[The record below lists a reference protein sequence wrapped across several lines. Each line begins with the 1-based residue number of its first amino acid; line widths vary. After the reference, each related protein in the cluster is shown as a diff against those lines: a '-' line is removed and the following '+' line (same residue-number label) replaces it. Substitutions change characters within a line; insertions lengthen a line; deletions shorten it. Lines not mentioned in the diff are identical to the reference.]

1 MIMQDGSWS
10 NEKMNR
16 NYNRILIASCTANA
30 SQAIF
35 ANMTALLMVPFMS
48 LYGLTLG
55 QMGILVGINFG
66 TQILADVLLTFIIDK
81 VKYKNLLYVANLLGF
96 IGIILY
102 CMSPTIMPT
111 NVFIPFVF
119 STIVF
124 SFASGMLEVVLSP
137 IVDTI
142 PDTYKNKKAAM
153 SLLHSFYAWWQ
164 VISIVYIALCLN
176 FFSAE
181 NWMYIIGAL
190 AIVPVLNT
198 LQFVPVKITEQR
210 SVQNKSGS
218 TLKVAKSPIY
228 ILCCIA
234 IVVGAGVEI
243 IMNQYVSTFCEL
255 NLGVSKLM
263 ADMIGMLL
271 FAVMLGTGRLIFGF
285 FGHKINLSKVLIAS
299 CFLAGIAYLLIG
311 LQINIILSLIL
322 CIMVGLFSS
331 MCWPGVISIAGEAF
345 PKAGAWIFST
355 LAIFGDVG
363 ASLFGSIAGNIADSL
378 SLSKMFLIISCLPFL
393 CCVCHIAIYALIKR
407 NKKNNNAI
415 LQGDLLNDKESN
427 N

>member
-1 MIMQDGSWS
+1 MR
-10 NEKMNR
+10 N

-30 SQAIF
+30 SQAIY

-81 VKYKNLLYVANLLGF
+81 VKYKNLVYIANLLGF
-96 IGIILY
+96 IGMVLY
-102 CMSPTIMPT
+102 CMSPKIMPS
-111 NVFIPFVF
+111 NIFVPMVL

-142 PDTYKNKKAAM
+142 PDTFKNKKAAM

-164 VISIVYIALCLN
+164 AVSIVFIALCLN
-176 FFSAE
+176 YFGAE

-190 AIVPVLNT
+190 AVVPVLNT
-198 LQFVPVKITEQR
+198 IQFIPVKIVEQR
-210 SVQNKSGS
+210 STESKGQSS
-218 TLKVAKSPIY
+218 FKVAKSPIY

-234 IVVGAGVEI
+234 IIVGAGVEI

-263 ADMIGMLL
+263 SDMIGMLL
-271 FAVMLGTGRLIFGF
+271 FAVMLGAGRLIFGF
-285 FGHKINLSKVLIAS
+285 FGHKINLNMVLIVS
-299 CFLAGIAYLLIG
+299 CFLAFIAYLLIG
-311 LQINIILSLIL
+311 LEINTILSLVL
-322 CIMVGLFSS
+322 CILVGLFSS

-355 LAIFGDVG
+355 LAVFGDVG
-363 ASLFGSIAGNIADSL
+363 ASMFGAIAGNIADKL
-378 SLSKMFLIISCLPFL
+378 SLSKMFLIIACLPCL
-393 CCVCHIAIYALIKR
+393 CMICHIAIYALIKR
-407 NKKNNNAI
+407 KKKTDSEDVQMNKS
-415 LQGDLLNDKESN
+415 LF
-427 N
+427 

>member
-1 MIMQDGSWS
+1 MR
-10 NEKMNR
+10 N

-30 SQAIF
+30 SQAIY

-81 VKYKNLLYVANLLGF
+81 VKYKNLVYIANLLGF
-96 IGIILY
+96 IGMVLY
-102 CMSPTIMPT
+102 CMSPKIMPS
-111 NVFIPFVF
+111 NVFVPMVL

-142 PDTYKNKKAAM
+142 PDTFKNKKAAM

-164 VISIVYIALCLN
+164 VVSIVFIALCLN
-176 FFSAE
+176 YFGAE

-190 AIVPVLNT
+190 AVVPVLNT
-198 LQFVPVKITEQR
+198 IQFIPVKIVEQR
-210 SVQNKSGS
+210 STESKGQSS
-218 TLKVAKSPIY
+218 FKVAKSPIF

-234 IVVGAGVEI
+234 IIVGAGVEI

-263 ADMIGMLL
+263 SDMIGMLL
-271 FAVMLGTGRLIFGF
+271 FAVMLGAGRLIFGF
-285 FGHKINLSKVLIAS
+285 FGHKINLNMVLIVS
-299 CFLAGIAYLLIG
+299 CFLAFMAYLLIG
-311 LQINIILSLIL
+311 LEINTILSLVL
-322 CIMVGLFSS
+322 CILVGLFSS
-331 MCWPGVISIAGEAF
+331 MCWPGVISIASEAF
-345 PKAGAWIFST
+345 PKAGAWIFSA
-355 LAIFGDVG
+355 LAVFGDVG
-363 ASLFGSIAGNIADSL
+363 ASMFGAIAGNIADKL
-378 SLSKMFLIISCLPFL
+378 SLSKMFLIIACLPCL
-393 CCVCHIAIYALIKR
+393 CMICHIAIYALIKR
-407 NKKNNNAI
+407 KKKTDSEDVQINKS
-415 LQGDLLNDKESN
+415 LF
-427 N
+427 

>member
-1 MIMQDGSWS
+1 MR
-10 NEKMNR
+10 N

-30 SQAIF
+30 SQAIY

-81 VKYKNLLYVANLLGF
+81 VKYKNLVYIANLLGF
-96 IGIILY
+96 IGMVLY
-102 CMSPTIMPT
+102 CMSPKIMSS
-111 NVFIPFVF
+111 NVFVPMVL

-142 PDTYKNKKAAM
+142 PDTFKNKKAAM

-164 VISIVYIALCLN
+164 VVSIVFIALCLN
-176 FFSAE
+176 YFGAE

-190 AIVPVLNT
+190 AVVPVLNT
-198 LQFVPVKITEQR
+198 IQFIPVKIVEQR
-210 SVQNKSGS
+210 STESKGQSS
-218 TLKVAKSPIY
+218 FKVAKSPIF

-234 IVVGAGVEI
+234 IIVGAGVEI

-263 ADMIGMLL
+263 SDMIGMLL
-271 FAVMLGTGRLIFGF
+271 FAVMLGAGRLIFGF
-285 FGHKINLSKVLIAS
+285 FGHKINLNMVLIVS
-299 CFLAGIAYLLIG
+299 CFLAFMAYLLIG
-311 LQINIILSLIL
+311 LEINTILSLVL
-322 CIMVGLFSS
+322 CILVGLFSS

-345 PKAGAWIFST
+345 PKAGAWIFSA
-355 LAIFGDVG
+355 LAVFGDVG
-363 ASLFGSIAGNIADSL
+363 ASMFGAIAGNIADKL
-378 SLSKMFLIISCLPFL
+378 SLSKMFLIIACLPCL
-393 CCVCHIAIYALIKR
+393 CMICHIAIYALIKR
-407 NKKNNNAI
+407 KKKTDSEDVQINKS
-415 LQGDLLNDKESN
+415 LF
-427 N
+427 

>member
-1 MIMQDGSWS
+1 MR
-10 NEKMNR
+10 N

-30 SQAIF
+30 SQAIY

-81 VKYKNLLYVANLLGF
+81 VKYKNLVYIANLLGF
-96 IGIILY
+96 IGMVLY
-102 CMSPTIMPT
+102 CMSPKIMPS
-111 NVFIPFVF
+111 NVFVPMVL

-142 PDTYKNKKAAM
+142 PDTFKNKKAAM

-164 VISIVYIALCLN
+164 VVSIVFIALCLN
-176 FFSAE
+176 YFGAE
-181 NWMYIIGAL
+181 NWMYIIGVL
-190 AIVPVLNT
+190 AVVPVLNT
-198 LQFVPVKITEQR
+198 IQFIPVKIVEQR
-210 SVQNKSGS
+210 STESKGQSS
-218 TLKVAKSPIY
+218 FKVAKSPIF

-234 IVVGAGVEI
+234 IIVGAGVEI

-263 ADMIGMLL
+263 SDMIGMLL
-271 FAVMLGTGRLIFGF
+271 FAVMLGAGRLIFGF
-285 FGHKINLSKVLIAS
+285 FGHKINLNMVLIVS
-299 CFLAGIAYLLIG
+299 CFLAFMAYLLIG
-311 LQINIILSLIL
+311 LEINTILSLVL
-322 CIMVGLFSS
+322 CILVGLFSS

-345 PKAGAWIFST
+345 PKAGAWIFSA
-355 LAIFGDVG
+355 LAVFGDVG
-363 ASLFGSIAGNIADSL
+363 ASMFGAIAGNIADKL
-378 SLSKMFLIISCLPFL
+378 SLSKMFLIIACLPCL
-393 CCVCHIAIYALIKR
+393 CMICHIAIYALIKR
-407 NKKNNNAI
+407 KKKTDSEDVQINKS
-415 LQGDLLNDKESN
+415 LF
-427 N
+427 

>member
-1 MIMQDGSWS
+1 MR
-10 NEKMNR
+10 N

-30 SQAIF
+30 SQAIY

-81 VKYKNLLYVANLLGF
+81 VKYKNLVYIANLLGF
-96 IGIILY
+96 IGMVLY
-102 CMSPTIMPT
+102 CMSPKIMPS
-111 NVFIPFVF
+111 NIFVPMVL

-142 PDTYKNKKAAM
+142 PDTFKNKKAAM

-164 VISIVYIALCLN
+164 AVSIVFIALCLN
-176 FFSAE
+176 YFGAE

-190 AIVPVLNT
+190 AVVPVLNT
-198 LQFVPVKITEQR
+198 IQFIPVKIVEQR
-210 SVQNKSGS
+210 STESKGQSS
-218 TLKVAKSPIY
+218 FKVAKSPIY

-234 IVVGAGVEI
+234 IIVGAGVEI

-263 ADMIGMLL
+263 SDMIGMLL
-271 FAVMLGTGRLIFGF
+271 FAVMLGAGRLIFGF
-285 FGHKINLSKVLIAS
+285 FGHKINLNMVLIVS
-299 CFLAGIAYLLIG
+299 CFLAFIAYLLIG
-311 LQINIILSLIL
+311 LEINTILSLVL
-322 CIMVGLFSS
+322 CILVGLFSS

-355 LAIFGDVG
+355 LAVFGDVG
-363 ASLFGSIAGNIADSL
+363 ASMFGAIAGNIADKL
-378 SLSKMFLIISCLPFL
+378 SLSKMFLIIACLPCL
-393 CCVCHIAIYALIKR
+393 CMICHIAIYALIKR
-407 NKKNNNAI
+407 KKKTDSEDVQINKS
-415 LQGDLLNDKESN
+415 LF
-427 N
+427 

>member
-1 MIMQDGSWS
+1 MR
-10 NEKMNR
+10 N

-30 SQAIF
+30 SQAIY

-81 VKYKNLLYVANLLGF
+81 VKYKNLVYIANLLGF
-96 IGIILY
+96 IGMVLY
-102 CMSPTIMPT
+102 CMSPKIMPS
-111 NVFIPFVF
+111 NVFVPMVL

-142 PDTYKNKKAAM
+142 PDTFKNKKAAM

-164 VISIVYIALCLN
+164 VVSIVFIALCLN
-176 FFSAE
+176 YFGAE

-190 AIVPVLNT
+190 AVVPVLNT
-198 LQFVPVKITEQR
+198 IQFIPVKIVEQR
-210 SVQNKSGS
+210 STESKGQSS
-218 TLKVAKSPIY
+218 FKVAKSPIF

-234 IVVGAGVEI
+234 IIVGAGVEI

-263 ADMIGMLL
+263 SDMIGMLL
-271 FAVMLGTGRLIFGF
+271 FAVMLGAGRLIFGF
-285 FGHKINLSKVLIAS
+285 FGHKINLNMVLIVS
-299 CFLAGIAYLLIG
+299 CFLAFIAYLLIG
-311 LQINIILSLIL
+311 LEINTILSFVL
-322 CIMVGLFSS
+322 CILVGLFSS

-355 LAIFGDVG
+355 LAVFGDVG
-363 ASLFGSIAGNIADSL
+363 ASMFGAIAGNIADKL
-378 SLSKMFLIISCLPFL
+378 SLSKMFLIIACLPCL
-393 CCVCHIAIYALIKR
+393 CMICHIAIYALIKR
-407 NKKNNNAI
+407 KKKIDSEDVQINKS
-415 LQGDLLNDKESN
+415 LF
-427 N
+427 

>member
-1 MIMQDGSWS
+1 MR
-10 NEKMNR
+10 N

-30 SQAIF
+30 SQAIY

-81 VKYKNLLYVANLLGF
+81 VKYKNLVYIANLLGF
-96 IGIILY
+96 IGMVLY
-102 CMSPTIMPT
+102 CMSPKIMPS
-111 NVFIPFVF
+111 NIFVPMVL

-142 PDTYKNKKAAM
+142 PDTFKNKKAAM

-164 VISIVYIALCLN
+164 AVSIVFIALCLN
-176 FFSAE
+176 YFGAE

-190 AIVPVLNT
+190 AVVPVLNT
-198 LQFVPVKITEQR
+198 IQFIPVKIVEQR
-210 SVQNKSGS
+210 STESKGQSS
-218 TLKVAKSPIY
+218 FKVAKSPIY

-234 IVVGAGVEI
+234 IIVGAGVEI

-263 ADMIGMLL
+263 SDMIGMLL
-271 FAVMLGTGRLIFGF
+271 FAVMLGAGRLIFGF
-285 FGHKINLSKVLIAS
+285 FGHKINLNMVLIVS
-299 CFLAGIAYLLIG
+299 CFLAFIAYLLIG
-311 LQINIILSLIL
+311 LEINTILSLVL
-322 CIMVGLFSS
+322 CILVGLFSS

-355 LAIFGDVG
+355 LAVFGDVG
-363 ASLFGSIAGNIADSL
+363 ASMFGAIAGNIADKL
-378 SLSKMFLIISCLPFL
+378 SLSKMFLIIACLPCL
-393 CCVCHIAIYALIKR
+393 CMICHIAIYALIKR
-407 NKKNNNAI
+407 KKKTDSGDVQINKF
-415 LQGDLLNDKESN
+415 LF
-427 N
+427 

>member
-1 MIMQDGSWS
+1 MR
-10 NEKMNR
+10 N

-30 SQAIF
+30 SQAIY

-81 VKYKNLLYVANLLGF
+81 VKYKNLVYIANLLGF
-96 IGIILY
+96 IGMVLY
-102 CMSPTIMPT
+102 CMSPKIMPS
-111 NVFIPFVF
+111 NIFVPMVL

-142 PDTYKNKKAAM
+142 PDTFKNKKAAM

-164 VISIVYIALCLN
+164 AVSIVFIALCLN
-176 FFSAE
+176 NFGAE

-190 AIVPVLNT
+190 AVVPVLNT
-198 LQFVPVKITEQR
+198 IQFIPVKIVEQR
-210 SVQNKSGS
+210 STESKGQSS
-218 TLKVAKSPIY
+218 FKVAKSPIY

-234 IVVGAGVEI
+234 IIVGAGVEI

-263 ADMIGMLL
+263 SDMIGMLL
-271 FAVMLGTGRLIFGF
+271 FAVMLGAGRLIFGF
-285 FGHKINLSKVLIAS
+285 FGHKINLNMVLIVS
-299 CFLAGIAYLLIG
+299 CFLAFIAYLLIG
-311 LQINIILSLIL
+311 LEINTILSLVL
-322 CIMVGLFSS
+322 CILVGLFSS

-355 LAIFGDVG
+355 LAVFGDVG
-363 ASLFGSIAGNIADSL
+363 ASMFGAIAGNIADKL
-378 SLSKMFLIISCLPFL
+378 SLSKMFLIIACLPCL
-393 CCVCHIAIYALIKR
+393 CMICHIAIYALIKR
-407 NKKNNNAI
+407 KKKTDSEDVQINKS
-415 LQGDLLNDKESN
+415 LF
-427 N
+427 

>member
-1 MIMQDGSWS
+1 MR
-10 NEKMNR
+10 N

-30 SQAIF
+30 SQAIY

-81 VKYKNLLYVANLLGF
+81 VKYKNLVYIANLLGF
-96 IGIILY
+96 IGMVLY
-102 CMSPTIMPT
+102 CMSPKIMPS
-111 NVFIPFVF
+111 NIFVPMVL

-142 PDTYKNKKAAM
+142 PDTFKNKKAAM

-164 VISIVYIALCLN
+164 AVSIVFIALCLN
-176 FFSAE
+176 YFGAE

-190 AIVPVLNT
+190 AVVPVLNT
-198 LQFVPVKITEQR
+198 IQFIPVKIVEQR
-210 SVQNKSGS
+210 STESKGQSS
-218 TLKVAKSPIY
+218 FKVAKSPIY

-234 IVVGAGVEI
+234 IIVGAGVEI

-263 ADMIGMLL
+263 SDMIGMLL
-271 FAVMLGTGRLIFGF
+271 FAVMLGAGRLIFGF
-285 FGHKINLSKVLIAS
+285 FGHKINLNMVLIVS
-299 CFLAGIAYLLIG
+299 CFLAFMAYLLIG
-311 LQINIILSLIL
+311 LEINTILSLVL
-322 CIMVGLFSS
+322 CILVGLFSS

-355 LAIFGDVG
+355 LAVFGDVG
-363 ASLFGSIAGNIADSL
+363 ASMFGAIAGNIADKL
-378 SLSKMFLIISCLPFL
+378 SLSKMFLIIACLPCL
-393 CCVCHIAIYALIKR
+393 CMICHIAIYALIKR
-407 NKKNNNAI
+407 KKKTDSGDVQINKS
-415 LQGDLLNDKESN
+415 LF
-427 N
+427 

>member
-1 MIMQDGSWS
+1 MR
-10 NEKMNR
+10 N

-30 SQAIF
+30 SQAIY

-81 VKYKNLLYVANLLGF
+81 VKYKNLVYIANLLGF
-96 IGIILY
+96 IGMVLY
-102 CMSPTIMPT
+102 CMSPKIMPS
-111 NVFIPFVF
+111 NVFVPMVL

-142 PDTYKNKKAAM
+142 PDTFKNKKAAM

-164 VISIVYIALCLN
+164 AVSIVFIALCLN
-176 FFSAE
+176 YFGAE

-190 AIVPVLNT
+190 AVVPVLNT
-198 LQFVPVKITEQR
+198 IQFIPVKIVEQR
-210 SVQNKSGS
+210 STESKGQSS
-218 TLKVAKSPIY
+218 FKVAKSPIY

-234 IVVGAGVEI
+234 IIVGAGVEI

-263 ADMIGMLL
+263 SDMIGMLL
-271 FAVMLGTGRLIFGF
+271 FAVMLGAGRLIFGF
-285 FGHKINLSKVLIAS
+285 FGHKINLNMVLIVS
-299 CFLAGIAYLLIG
+299 CFLAFIAYLLIG
-311 LQINIILSLIL
+311 LEINTILSLVL
-322 CIMVGLFSS
+322 CILVGLFSS

-355 LAIFGDVG
+355 LAVFGDVG
-363 ASLFGSIAGNIADSL
+363 ASMFGAIAGNIADKL
-378 SLSKMFLIISCLPFL
+378 SLSKMFLIIVCLPCL
-393 CCVCHIAIYALIKR
+393 CMICHIAIYALIKR
-407 NKKNNNAI
+407 KKKTDSGDVQINKS
-415 LQGDLLNDKESN
+415 LF
-427 N
+427 

>member
-1 MIMQDGSWS
+1 
-10 NEKMNR
+10 
-16 NYNRILIASCTANA
+16 
-30 SQAIF
+30 
-35 ANMTALLMVPFMS
+35 
-48 LYGLTLG
+48 
-55 QMGILVGINFG
+55 
-66 TQILADVLLTFIIDK
+66 
-81 VKYKNLLYVANLLGF
+81 
-96 IGIILY
+96 
-102 CMSPTIMPT
+102 
-111 NVFIPFVF
+111 
-119 STIVF
+119 
-124 SFASGMLEVVLSP
+124 
-137 IVDTI
+137 
-142 PDTYKNKKAAM
+142 M

-210 SVQNKSGS
+210 SVQNKRGS

-311 LQINIILSLIL
+311 LQINIILSLIM
-322 CIMVGLFSS
+322 CIMVGRVLYLLQERLSQKQVLGFS
-331 MCWPGVISIAGEAF
+331 A
-345 PKAGAWIFST
+345 
-355 LAIFGDVG
+355 
-363 ASLFGSIAGNIADSL
+363 
-378 SLSKMFLIISCLPFL
+378 
-393 CCVCHIAIYALIKR
+393 R
-407 NKKNNNAI
+407 
-415 LQGDLLNDKESN
+415 LQYSVM
-427 N
+427 

>member
-1 MIMQDGSWS
+1 MR
-10 NEKMNR
+10 N

-30 SQAIF
+30 SQAIY

-81 VKYKNLLYVANLLGF
+81 VKYKNLVYIANLLGF
-96 IGIILY
+96 IGMVLY
-102 CMSPTIMPT
+102 CMSPKIMPS
-111 NVFIPFVF
+111 NVFVPMVL

-142 PDTYKNKKAAM
+142 PDTFKNKKAAM

-164 VISIVYIALCLN
+164 VVSIVFIALCLN
-176 FFSAE
+176 YFGAE
-181 NWMYIIGAL
+181 NWMYIIGVL
-190 AIVPVLNT
+190 AVVPVLNT
-198 LQFVPVKITEQR
+198 IQFIPVKIVEQR
-210 SVQNKSGS
+210 STESKGQSS
-218 TLKVAKSPIY
+218 FKVAKSPIF

-234 IVVGAGVEI
+234 IIVGAGVEI

-263 ADMIGMLL
+263 SDMIGMLL
-271 FAVMLGTGRLIFGF
+271 FAVMLGAGRLIFGF
-285 FGHKINLSKVLIAS
+285 FGHKINLNMVLIVS
-299 CFLAGIAYLLIG
+299 CFLAFMAYLLIG
-311 LQINIILSLIL
+311 LEINTILSLVL
-322 CIMVGLFSS
+322 CILVGLFSS

-345 PKAGAWIFST
+345 PKAGAWIFSA
-355 LAIFGDVG
+355 LAVFGDVG
-363 ASLFGSIAGNIADSL
+363 ASMFGAIAGNIADKL
-378 SLSKMFLIISCLPFL
+378 SLSKMFLIIACLPCL
-393 CCVCHIAIYALIKR
+393 CMICHIAIYALIKR
-407 NKKNNNAI
+407 KKKTDSEDVQINRS
-415 LQGDLLNDKESN
+415 LF
-427 N
+427 

>member
-1 MIMQDGSWS
+1 MR
-10 NEKMNR
+10 N

-30 SQAIF
+30 SQAIY

-81 VKYKNLLYVANLLGF
+81 VKYKNLVYIANLLGF
-96 IGIILY
+96 IGMVLY
-102 CMSPTIMPT
+102 CMSPKIMPS
-111 NVFIPFVF
+111 NVFVPMVL

-142 PDTYKNKKAAM
+142 PDTFKNKKAAM

-164 VISIVYIALCLN
+164 AVSIVFIALCLN
-176 FFSAE
+176 YFGAE
-181 NWMYIIGAL
+181 NWMYIIGVL
-190 AIVPVLNT
+190 AVVPVLNT
-198 LQFVPVKITEQR
+198 IQFIPVKIVEQR
-210 SVQNKSGS
+210 STESKGQSS
-218 TLKVAKSPIY
+218 FKVAKSPIY

-234 IVVGAGVEI
+234 IIVGAGVEI

-263 ADMIGMLL
+263 SDMIGMLL

-285 FGHKINLSKVLIAS
+285 FGHKINLNMVLIVS
-299 CFLAGIAYLLIG
+299 CFLAFIAYLLIG
-311 LQINIILSLIL
+311 LEINTILSLVL
-322 CIMVGLFSS
+322 CILVGLFSS

-355 LAIFGDVG
+355 LAVFGDVG
-363 ASLFGSIAGNIADSL
+363 ASMFGAIAGNIADKL
-378 SLSKMFLIISCLPFL
+378 SLSKMFLIIACLPCL
-393 CCVCHIAIYALIKR
+393 CMICHLAIYALIKR
-407 NKKNNNAI
+407 KKKIDSEDVQINKS
-415 LQGDLLNDKESN
+415 LF
-427 N
+427 

>member
-1 MIMQDGSWS
+1 
-10 NEKMNR
+10 
-16 NYNRILIASCTANA
+16 
-30 SQAIF
+30 
-35 ANMTALLMVPFMS
+35 MS

-81 VKYKNLLYVANLLGF
+81 VKYKNLVYIANLLGF
-96 IGIILY
+96 IGMVLY
-102 CMSPTIMPT
+102 CMSPKIMPS
-111 NVFIPFVF
+111 NIFVPMVL

-142 PDTYKNKKAAM
+142 PDTFKNKKAAM

-164 VISIVYIALCLN
+164 AVSIVFIALCLN
-176 FFSAE
+176 YFGAE

-190 AIVPVLNT
+190 AVVPVLNT
-198 LQFVPVKITEQR
+198 IQFIPVKIVEQR
-210 SVQNKSGS
+210 STESKGQSS
-218 TLKVAKSPIY
+218 FKVAKSPIY

-234 IVVGAGVEI
+234 IIVGAGVEI

-263 ADMIGMLL
+263 SDMIGMLL
-271 FAVMLGTGRLIFGF
+271 FAVMLGAGRLIFGF
-285 FGHKINLSKVLIAS
+285 FGHKINLNMVLIVS
-299 CFLAGIAYLLIG
+299 CFLAFIAYLLIG
-311 LQINIILSLIL
+311 LEINTILSLVL
-322 CIMVGLFSS
+322 CILVGLFSS

-355 LAIFGDVG
+355 LAVFGDVG
-363 ASLFGSIAGNIADSL
+363 ASMFGAIAGNIADKL
-378 SLSKMFLIISCLPFL
+378 SLSKMFLIIVCLPCL
-393 CCVCHIAIYALIKR
+393 CMICHIAIYALIKR
-407 NKKNNNAI
+407 KKKTDSGDVQINKS
-415 LQGDLLNDKESN
+415 LF
-427 N
+427 

>member
-1 MIMQDGSWS
+1 MR
-10 NEKMNR
+10 N

-30 SQAIF
+30 SQAIY

-81 VKYKNLLYVANLLGF
+81 VKYKNLVYIANLLGF
-96 IGIILY
+96 IGMVLY
-102 CMSPTIMPT
+102 CMSPKIMPS
-111 NVFIPFVF
+111 NVFVPMVL

-142 PDTYKNKKAAM
+142 PDTFKNKKAAM

-164 VISIVYIALCLN
+164 VVSIVFIALCLN
-176 FFSAE
+176 YFGAE
-181 NWMYIIGAL
+181 NWMYIIGVL
-190 AIVPVLNT
+190 AVVPVLNT
-198 LQFVPVKITEQR
+198 IQFIPVKIVEQR
-210 SVQNKSGS
+210 STESKGQSS
-218 TLKVAKSPIY
+218 FKVAKSPIF

-234 IVVGAGVEI
+234 IIVGAGVEI

-263 ADMIGMLL
+263 SDMIGMLL
-271 FAVMLGTGRLIFGF
+271 FAVMLGAGRLIFGF
-285 FGHKINLSKVLIAS
+285 FGHKINLNMVLIVS
-299 CFLAGIAYLLIG
+299 CFLAFMAYLLIG
-311 LQINIILSLIL
+311 LEINTILSLVL
-322 CIMVGLFSS
+322 CILVGLFSS

-345 PKAGAWIFST
+345 PKAGAWIFSA
-355 LAIFGDVG
+355 LAVFGDVG
-363 ASLFGSIAGNIADSL
+363 ASMFGAIAGNIADKL
-378 SLSKMFLIISCLPFL
+378 SLSKMFLIIACLPCL
-393 CCVCHIAIYALIKR
+393 CMICHIAIYALIKR
-407 NKKNNNAI
+407 KKNYN
-415 LQGDLLNDKESN
+415 LLDSSMQWV
-427 N
+427 

>member
-1 MIMQDGSWS
+1 MR
-10 NEKMNR
+10 N

-30 SQAIF
+30 SQAIY

-81 VKYKNLLYVANLLGF
+81 VKYKNLVYIANLLGF
-96 IGIILY
+96 IGMVLY
-102 CMSPTIMPT
+102 CMSPKIMPS
-111 NVFIPFVF
+111 NVFVPMVL

-142 PDTYKNKKAAM
+142 PDTFKNKKAAM

-164 VISIVYIALCLN
+164 VVSIVFIALCLN
-176 FFSAE
+176 YFGAE
-181 NWMYIIGAL
+181 NWMYIIGVL
-190 AIVPVLNT
+190 AVVPVLNT
-198 LQFVPVKITEQR
+198 IQFIPVKIVEQR
-210 SVQNKSGS
+210 STESKGQSS
-218 TLKVAKSPIY
+218 FKVAKSPIF

-234 IVVGAGVEI
+234 IIVGAGVEI

-263 ADMIGMLL
+263 SDMIGMLL
-271 FAVMLGTGRLIFGF
+271 FAVMLGAGRLIFGF
-285 FGHKINLSKVLIAS
+285 FGHKINLNMVLIVS
-299 CFLAGIAYLLIG
+299 CFLAFMAYLLIG
-311 LQINIILSLIL
+311 LEINTILSLVL
-322 CIMVGLFSS
+322 CILVGLFSS

-345 PKAGAWIFST
+345 PKAGAWIFSA
-355 LAIFGDVG
+355 LAVFGDVG
-363 ASLFGSIAGNIADSL
+363 ASMFGAIAGNIADKL
-378 SLSKMFLIISCLPFL
+378 SLSKMFLIIACVPCL
-393 CCVCHIAIYALIKR
+393 CMICHIAIYALIKR
-407 NKKNNNAI
+407 KKKTDSEDVQINKS
-415 LQGDLLNDKESN
+415 LF
-427 N
+427 

>member
-1 MIMQDGSWS
+1 MR
-10 NEKMNR
+10 N

-30 SQAIF
+30 SQAIY

-81 VKYKNLLYVANLLGF
+81 VKYKNLVYIANLLGF
-96 IGIILY
+96 IGMVLY
-102 CMSPTIMPT
+102 CMSPKIMPS
-111 NVFIPFVF
+111 NVFVPMVL

-142 PDTYKNKKAAM
+142 PDTFKNKKAAM

-164 VISIVYIALCLN
+164 VVSIVFIALCLN
-176 FFSAE
+176 YFGAE
-181 NWMYIIGAL
+181 NWMYIIGVL
-190 AIVPVLNT
+190 AVVPVLNT
-198 LQFVPVKITEQR
+198 IQFIPVKIVEQR
-210 SVQNKSGS
+210 STESKGQSS
-218 TLKVAKSPIY
+218 FKVAKSPIF

-234 IVVGAGVEI
+234 IIVGAGVEI

-263 ADMIGMLL
+263 SDMIGMLL
-271 FAVMLGTGRLIFGF
+271 FAVMLGAGRLIFGF
-285 FGHKINLSKVLIAS
+285 FGHKINLNMVLIVS
-299 CFLAGIAYLLIG
+299 CFLAFMAYLLIG
-311 LQINIILSLIL
+311 LEINTILSLVL
-322 CIMVGLFSS
+322 CILVGLFSS

-345 PKAGAWIFST
+345 PKAGAWIFSA
-355 LAIFGDVG
+355 LAVFGDVG
-363 ASLFGSIAGNIADSL
+363 ASMFGAIAGNIADKL
-378 SLSKMFLIISCLPFL
+378 SLSTLFLIIACLPCL
-393 CCVCHIAIYALIKR
+393 CMICHIAIYALIKR
-407 NKKNNNAI
+407 KKKTDSEDVQINKS
-415 LQGDLLNDKESN
+415 LF
-427 N
+427 

>member
-1 MIMQDGSWS
+1 MR
-10 NEKMNR
+10 N

-30 SQAIF
+30 SQAIY

-81 VKYKNLLYVANLLGF
+81 VKYKNLVYIANLLGF
-96 IGIILY
+96 IGMVLY
-102 CMSPTIMPT
+102 CMSPKIMPS
-111 NVFIPFVF
+111 NVFVPMVL

-142 PDTYKNKKAAM
+142 PDTFKNKKAAM

-164 VISIVYIALCLN
+164 VVSIVFIALCLN
-176 FFSAE
+176 YFGAE

-190 AIVPVLNT
+190 AVVPVLNT
-198 LQFVPVKITEQR
+198 IQFIPVKIVEHRSTESKGQ
-210 SVQNKSGS
+210 SSF
-218 TLKVAKSPIY
+218 KVAKSPIF

-234 IVVGAGVEI
+234 IIVGAGVEI

-263 ADMIGMLL
+263 SDMIGMLL
-271 FAVMLGTGRLIFGF
+271 FAVMLGAGRLIFGF
-285 FGHKINLSKVLIAS
+285 FGHKINLNMVLIVS
-299 CFLAGIAYLLIG
+299 CFLAFMAYLLIG
-311 LQINIILSLIL
+311 LEINTILSLVL
-322 CIMVGLFSS
+322 CILVGLFSS

-345 PKAGAWIFST
+345 PKAGAWIFSA
-355 LAIFGDVG
+355 LAVFGDVG
-363 ASLFGSIAGNIADSL
+363 ASMFGAIAGNIADKL
-378 SLSKMFLIISCLPFL
+378 SLSKMFLIIACLPCL
-393 CCVCHIAIYALIKR
+393 CMICHIAIYALIKR
-407 NKKNNNAI
+407 KKKTDSEDVQINKS
-415 LQGDLLNDKESN
+415 LF
-427 N
+427 

>member
-1 MIMQDGSWS
+1 MR
-10 NEKMNR
+10 N

-30 SQAIF
+30 SQAIY

-81 VKYKNLLYVANLLGF
+81 VKYKNLVYIANLLGF
-96 IGIILY
+96 IGMVLY
-102 CMSPTIMPT
+102 CMSPKIMPS
-111 NVFIPFVF
+111 NIFVPMVL

-142 PDTYKNKKAAM
+142 PDTFKNKKAAM

-164 VISIVYIALCLN
+164 AVSIVFIALCLN
-176 FFSAE
+176 YFGAE

-190 AIVPVLNT
+190 AVVPVLNT
-198 LQFVPVKITEQR
+198 IQFIPVKIVEQR
-210 SVQNKSGS
+210 STESKGQSS
-218 TLKVAKSPIY
+218 FKVAKSPIY

-234 IVVGAGVEI
+234 IIVGAGVEI

-263 ADMIGMLL
+263 SDMIGMLL
-271 FAVMLGTGRLIFGF
+271 FAVMLGAGRLIFGF
-285 FGHKINLSKVLIAS
+285 FGHKINLNMVLIVS
-299 CFLAGIAYLLIG
+299 CFLAFIAYLLIG
-311 LQINIILSLIL
+311 LEINTILSLVL
-322 CIMVGLFSS
+322 CILVGLFSS

-355 LAIFGDVG
+355 LAVFGDVG
-363 ASLFGSIAGNIADSL
+363 ASMFGAIAGNIADKL
-378 SLSKMFLIISCLPFL
+378 SLSKMFLIIACLPCL
-393 CCVCHIAIYALIKR
+393 CMICHIAIYALIKR
-407 NKKNNNAI
+407 KKKIDSDDVQINKS
-415 LQGDLLNDKESN
+415 LF
-427 N
+427 

>member
-1 MIMQDGSWS
+1 MR
-10 NEKMNR
+10 N

-30 SQAIF
+30 SQAIY

-81 VKYKNLLYVANLLGF
+81 VKYKNLVYIANLLGF
-96 IGIILY
+96 IGMVLY
-102 CMSPTIMPT
+102 CMSPKIMPS
-111 NVFIPFVF
+111 NVFVPMVL

-142 PDTYKNKKAAM
+142 PDTFKNKKAAM

-164 VISIVYIALCLN
+164 VVSIVFIALCLN
-176 FFSAE
+176 YFGAE

-190 AIVPVLNT
+190 AVVPVLNT
-198 LQFVPVKITEQR
+198 IQFIPVKIVEQR
-210 SVQNKSGS
+210 STESKGQSS
-218 TLKVAKSPIY
+218 FKVAKSPIF

-234 IVVGAGVEI
+234 IIVGAGVEI

-263 ADMIGMLL
+263 SDMIGMLL
-271 FAVMLGTGRLIFGF
+271 FAVMLGAGRLTFGF
-285 FGHKINLSKVLIAS
+285 FGHKINLNMVLIVS
-299 CFLAGIAYLLIG
+299 CFLAFMAYLLIG
-311 LQINIILSLIL
+311 LEINTILSLVL
-322 CIMVGLFSS
+322 CILVGLFSS

-345 PKAGAWIFST
+345 PKAGAWIFSA
-355 LAIFGDVG
+355 LAVFGDVG
-363 ASLFGSIAGNIADSL
+363 ASMFGAIAGNIADKL
-378 SLSKMFLIISCLPFL
+378 SLSKMFLIIACLPCL
-393 CCVCHIAIYALIKR
+393 CMICHIAIYALIKR
-407 NKKNNNAI
+407 KKKTDSEDVQINKS
-415 LQGDLLNDKESN
+415 LF
-427 N
+427 

>member
-1 MIMQDGSWS
+1 MR
-10 NEKMNR
+10 N

-30 SQAIF
+30 SQAIY

-81 VKYKNLLYVANLLGF
+81 VKYKNLVYIANLLGF
-96 IGIILY
+96 IGMVLY
-102 CMSPTIMPT
+102 CMSPKIMPS
-111 NVFIPFVF
+111 NIFVPMVL

-142 PDTYKNKKAAM
+142 PDTFKNKKAAM

-164 VISIVYIALCLN
+164 AVSIVFIALCLN
-176 FFSAE
+176 YFGAE

-190 AIVPVLNT
+190 AVVPVLNT
-198 LQFVPVKITEQR
+198 IQFIPVKIVEQR
-210 SVQNKSGS
+210 STESKGQSS
-218 TLKVAKSPIY
+218 FKVAKSPIY

-234 IVVGAGVEI
+234 IIVGAGVEI

-263 ADMIGMLL
+263 SDMIGMLL
-271 FAVMLGTGRLIFGF
+271 FAVMLGAGRLIFGF
-285 FGHKINLSKVLIAS
+285 FGHKINLNMVLIVS
-299 CFLAGIAYLLIG
+299 CFLAFIAYLLIG
-311 LQINIILSLIL
+311 LEINTILSLVL
-322 CIMVGLFSS
+322 CILVGLFSS

-355 LAIFGDVG
+355 LAVFGDVG
-363 ASLFGSIAGNIADSL
+363 ASMFGAIAGNIADKL
-378 SLSKMFLIISCLPFL
+378 SLSKMFLIIACLPCL
-393 CCVCHIAIYALIKR
+393 CMICHIAIYALIKR
-407 NKKNNNAI
+407 KKKTDSGDVQINKS
-415 LQGDLLNDKESN
+415 LF
-427 N
+427 

>member
-1 MIMQDGSWS
+1 MR
-10 NEKMNR
+10 N

-30 SQAIF
+30 SQAIY

-81 VKYKNLLYVANLLGF
+81 VKYKNLVYIANLLGF
-96 IGIILY
+96 IGMVLY
-102 CMSPTIMPT
+102 CMSPKIMPS
-111 NVFIPFVF
+111 NIFVPMVL

-142 PDTYKNKKAAM
+142 PDTFKNKKAAM

-164 VISIVYIALCLN
+164 AVSIVFIALCLN
-176 FFSAE
+176 YFGAE

-190 AIVPVLNT
+190 AVVPVLNT
-198 LQFVPVKITEQR
+198 IQFIPVKIVEQR
-210 SVQNKSGS
+210 STESKGQSS
-218 TLKVAKSPIY
+218 FKVAKSPIY

-234 IVVGAGVEI
+234 IIVGAGVEI

-263 ADMIGMLL
+263 SDMIGMLL
-271 FAVMLGTGRLIFGF
+271 FAVMLGAGRLIFGF
-285 FGHKINLSKVLIAS
+285 FGHKINLNMVLIVS
-299 CFLAGIAYLLIG
+299 CFLAFIAYLLIG
-311 LQINIILSLIL
+311 LEINTILSLVL
-322 CIMVGLFSS
+322 CILVGLFSS

-355 LAIFGDVG
+355 LAVFGDVG
-363 ASLFGSIAGNIADSL
+363 ASMFGAIAGNIADKL
-378 SLSKMFLIISCLPFL
+378 SLSKMFLIIVCLPCL
-393 CCVCHIAIYALIKR
+393 CMICHIAIYALIKR
-407 NKKNNNAI
+407 KKKTDSGDVQINKS
-415 LQGDLLNDKESN
+415 LF
-427 N
+427 

>member
-1 MIMQDGSWS
+1 MQDSNWS
-10 NEKMNR
+10 NKKMNN
-16 NYNRILIASCTANA
+16 NYNRLLIASCTANA
-30 SQAIF
+30 SQAIY

-81 VKYKNLLYVANLLGF
+81 VKYKNLVYIANLLGF
-96 IGIILY
+96 IGMILY
-102 CMSPTIMPT
+102 CMSPKIMPA
-111 NVFIPFVF
+111 NSFIPFVF
-119 STIVF
+119 STIIF

-142 PDTYKNKKAAM
+142 PDTFKNKKAAM

-164 VISIVYIALCLN
+164 AVSIVIIALCLN
-176 FFSAE
+176 FLGAE
-181 NWMYIIGAL
+181 NWMYIIGCL
-190 AIVPVLNT
+190 SIVPVLNT
-198 LQFVPVKITEQR
+198 LQFVPVKIVEER
-210 SVQNKSGS
+210 SSQSKNTSS
-218 TLKVAKSPIY
+218 IKVAKSPIY

-263 ADMIGMLL
+263 SDMIGMLL

-285 FGHKINLSKVLIAS
+285 FGHKINLNMVLIVS
-299 CFLAGIAYLLIG
+299 CLLAGVAYLLIG
-311 LQINIILSLIL
+311 LEINTILSLVL
-322 CIMVGLFSS
+322 CILVGLFSS

-355 LAIFGDVG
+355 LAIFGDIG
-363 ASLFGSIAGNIADSL
+363 ASMFGAIAGNIADSL

-393 CCVCHIAIYALIKR
+393 CSICHIAIYALIK
-407 NKKNNNAI
+407 KKNKNINYSETN
-415 LQGDLLNDKESN
+415 LNKPLY
-427 N
+427 

>member
-1 MIMQDGSWS
+1 MR
-10 NEKMNR
+10 N

-30 SQAIF
+30 SQAIY

-81 VKYKNLLYVANLLGF
+81 VKYKNLVYIANLLGF
-96 IGIILY
+96 IGMVLY
-102 CMSPTIMPT
+102 CMSPKIMPS
-111 NVFIPFVF
+111 NVFVPMVL

-142 PDTYKNKKAAM
+142 PDTFKNKKAAM

-164 VISIVYIALCLN
+164 VVSIVFIALCLN
-176 FFSAE
+176 YFGAE

-190 AIVPVLNT
+190 AVVPVLNT
-198 LQFVPVKITEQR
+198 IQFIPVKIVEQR
-210 SVQNKSGS
+210 STESKGQSS
-218 TLKVAKSPIY
+218 FKVAKSPIFM
-228 ILCCIA
+228 LCCFA
-234 IVVGAGVEI
+234 IIVGAGVEI

-263 ADMIGMLL
+263 SDMIGMLL
-271 FAVMLGTGRLIFGF
+271 FAVMLGAGRLIFGF
-285 FGHKINLSKVLIAS
+285 FGHKINLNMVLIVS
-299 CFLAGIAYLLIG
+299 CFLAFMAYLLIG
-311 LQINIILSLIL
+311 LEINTILSLVL
-322 CIMVGLFSS
+322 CILVGLFSS

-345 PKAGAWIFST
+345 PKAGAWIFSA
-355 LAIFGDVG
+355 LAVFGDVG
-363 ASLFGSIAGNIADSL
+363 ASMFGAIAGNIADKL
-378 SLSKMFLIISCLPFL
+378 SLSKMFLIIACLPCL
-393 CCVCHIAIYALIKR
+393 CMICHIAIYALIKR
-407 NKKNNNAI
+407 KKKTDSEDVQINKS
-415 LQGDLLNDKESN
+415 LF
-427 N
+427 

>member
-1 MIMQDGSWS
+1 MR
-10 NEKMNR
+10 N

-30 SQAIF
+30 SQAIY

-81 VKYKNLLYVANLLGF
+81 VKYKNLVYIANLLGF
-96 IGIILY
+96 IGMVLY
-102 CMSPTIMPT
+102 CMSPKIMPS
-111 NVFIPFVF
+111 NVFVPMVL

-142 PDTYKNKKAAM
+142 PDTFKNKKAAM

-164 VISIVYIALCLN
+164 VVSIVFIALCLN
-176 FFSAE
+176 YFGAE
-181 NWMYIIGAL
+181 NWMYIIGVL
-190 AIVPVLNT
+190 AVVPVLNT
-198 LQFVPVKITEQR
+198 IQFIPVKIVEQR
-210 SVQNKSGS
+210 STESKGQSS
-218 TLKVAKSPIY
+218 FKVAKSPIF

-234 IVVGAGVEI
+234 IIVGAGVEI

-263 ADMIGMLL
+263 SDMIGMLL
-271 FAVMLGTGRLIFGF
+271 FAVMLGAGRLIFGF
-285 FGHKINLSKVLIAS
+285 FGHKINLNMVLIVS
-299 CFLAGIAYLLIG
+299 CFLAFMAYLLIG
-311 LQINIILSLIL
+311 LEINTILSLVL
-322 CIMVGLFSS
+322 CILVGLFSS

-345 PKAGAWIFST
+345 PKAGAWIFIT
-355 LAIFGDVG
+355 
-363 ASLFGSIAGNIADSL
+363 
-378 SLSKMFLIISCLPFL
+378 C
-393 CCVCHIAIYALIKR
+393 
-407 NKKNNNAI
+407 
-415 LQGDLLNDKESN
+415 
-427 N
+427 

>member
-1 MIMQDGSWS
+1 MR
-10 NEKMNR
+10 N

-30 SQAIF
+30 SQAIY

-81 VKYKNLLYVANLLGF
+81 VKYKNLVYIANLLGF
-96 IGIILY
+96 IGMVLY
-102 CMSPTIMPT
+102 GMSPKIMPS
-111 NVFIPFVF
+111 NVFVPMVL

-142 PDTYKNKKAAM
+142 PDTFKNKKAAM

-164 VISIVYIALCLN
+164 VVSIVFIALCLN
-176 FFSAE
+176 YFGAE
-181 NWMYIIGAL
+181 NWMYIIGVL
-190 AIVPVLNT
+190 AVVPVLNT
-198 LQFVPVKITEQR
+198 IQFIPVKIVEQR
-210 SVQNKSGS
+210 STESKGQSS
-218 TLKVAKSPIY
+218 FKVAKSPIF

-234 IVVGAGVEI
+234 IIVGAGVEI

-263 ADMIGMLL
+263 SDMIGMLL
-271 FAVMLGTGRLIFGF
+271 FAVMLGAGRLIFGF
-285 FGHKINLSKVLIAS
+285 FGHKINLNMVLIVS
-299 CFLAGIAYLLIG
+299 CFLAFMAYLLIG
-311 LQINIILSLIL
+311 LEINTILSLVL
-322 CIMVGLFSS
+322 CILVGLFSS

-345 PKAGAWIFST
+345 PKAGAWIFSA
-355 LAIFGDVG
+355 LAVFGDVG
-363 ASLFGSIAGNIADSL
+363 ASMFGAIAGNIADKL
-378 SLSKMFLIISCLPFL
+378 SLSKMFLIIACLPCL
-393 CCVCHIAIYALIKR
+393 CMICHIAIYALIKR
-407 NKKNNNAI
+407 KKKTDSEDVQINKS
-415 LQGDLLNDKESN
+415 LF
-427 N
+427 

>member
-1 MIMQDGSWS
+1 MR
-10 NEKMNR
+10 N

-30 SQAIF
+30 SQAIY

-81 VKYKNLLYVANLLGF
+81 VKYKNLVYIANLLGF
-96 IGIILY
+96 IGMVLY
-102 CMSPTIMPT
+102 CMSPKIMPS
-111 NVFIPFVF
+111 NVFVPMVL

-142 PDTYKNKKAAM
+142 PDTFKNKKAAM

-164 VISIVYIALCLN
+164 VVSIVFIALCLN
-176 FFSAE
+176 YFGAE

-190 AIVPVLNT
+190 AVVPVLNT
-198 LQFVPVKITEQR
+198 IQFIPVKIVEQR
-210 SVQNKSGS
+210 STESKGQSS
-218 TLKVAKSPIY
+218 FKVAKSPIF

-234 IVVGAGVEI
+234 IIVGAGVEI

-263 ADMIGMLL
+263 SDMIGMLL
-271 FAVMLGTGRLIFGF
+271 FAVMLGAGRLIFGF
-285 FGHKINLSKVLIAS
+285 FGHKINLNMVLIVS
-299 CFLAGIAYLLIG
+299 CFLAFMAYLLIG
-311 LQINIILSLIL
+311 LEINAILSLVL
-322 CIMVGLFSS
+322 CILVGLFSS

-345 PKAGAWIFST
+345 PKAGAWIFSA
-355 LAIFGDVG
+355 LAVFGDVG
-363 ASLFGSIAGNIADSL
+363 ASMFGAIAGNIADKL
-378 SLSKMFLIISCLPFL
+378 SLSKMFLIIACLPCL
-393 CCVCHIAIYALIKR
+393 CMICHIAIYALIKR
-407 NKKNNNAI
+407 KKKTDSEDLQINKS
-415 LQGDLLNDKESN
+415 LF
-427 N
+427 

>member
-1 MIMQDGSWS
+1 MR
-10 NEKMNR
+10 N

-30 SQAIF
+30 SQAIY

-81 VKYKNLLYVANLLGF
+81 VKYKNLVYIANLLGF
-96 IGIILY
+96 IGMVLY
-102 CMSPTIMPT
+102 CMSPKIMPS
-111 NVFIPFVF
+111 NVFVPMVL

-142 PDTYKNKKAAM
+142 PDTFKNKKAAM

-164 VISIVYIALCLN
+164 VVSIVFIALCLN
-176 FFSAE
+176 YFGAE

-190 AIVPVLNT
+190 AVVPVLNT
-198 LQFVPVKITEQR
+198 IQFIPVKIVEQR
-210 SVQNKSGS
+210 STESKGQSS
-218 TLKVAKSPIY
+218 FKVAKSPIF

-234 IVVGAGVEI
+234 IIVGAGVEI

-263 ADMIGMLL
+263 SDMIGMLL
-271 FAVMLGTGRLIFGF
+271 FAVMLGAGRLIFGF
-285 FGHKINLSKVLIAS
+285 FGHKINLNMVLIVS
-299 CFLAGIAYLLIG
+299 CFLAFIAYLLIG
-311 LQINIILSLIL
+311 LEINTILSLVL
-322 CIMVGLFSS
+322 CILVGLFSS

-345 PKAGAWIFST
+345 PKAGAWIFSA
-355 LAIFGDVG
+355 LAVFGDVG
-363 ASLFGSIAGNIADSL
+363 ASMFGAIAGNIADKL
-378 SLSKMFLIISCLPFL
+378 SLSKMFLIIACLPCL
-393 CCVCHIAIYALIKR
+393 CMICHIAIYALIKR
-407 NKKNNNAI
+407 KKKT
-415 LQGDLLNDKESN
+415 DSEDV
-427 N
+427 

>member
-1 MIMQDGSWS
+1 MR
-10 NEKMNR
+10 N

-30 SQAIF
+30 SQAIY

-81 VKYKNLLYVANLLGF
+81 VKYKNLVYIANLLGF
-96 IGIILY
+96 IGMVLY
-102 CMSPTIMPT
+102 CMSPKIMPS
-111 NVFIPFVF
+111 NVFVPMVL

-142 PDTYKNKKAAM
+142 PDTFKNKKAAM

-164 VISIVYIALCLN
+164 VVSIVFIALCLN
-176 FFSAE
+176 YFGAE

-190 AIVPVLNT
+190 AVVPVLNT
-198 LQFVPVKITEQR
+198 IQFIPVKIVEQR
-210 SVQNKSGS
+210 STESKGQSS
-218 TLKVAKSPIY
+218 FKVAKSPIF

-234 IVVGAGVEI
+234 IIVGAGVEI

-263 ADMIGMLL
+263 SDMIGMLL
-271 FAVMLGTGRLIFGF
+271 FAVMLGAGRLIFGF
-285 FGHKINLSKVLIAS
+285 FGHKINLNMVLIVS
-299 CFLAGIAYLLIG
+299 CFLAFMAYLLIG
-311 LQINIILSLIL
+311 LEINTILSLVL
-322 CIMVGLFSS
+322 CILVGLFSS

-345 PKAGAWIFST
+345 PKAGAWIFSA
-355 LAIFGDVG
+355 LAVFGDVG
-363 ASLFGSIAGNIADSL
+363 ASMFGAIAGNIADKL
-378 SLSKMFLIISCLPFL
+378 SLSKMFLIIACLPCL
-393 CCVCHIAIYALIKR
+393 CMICHIAIYALIKR
-407 NKKNNNAI
+407 KKKTDSEDVQINKS
-415 LQGDLLNDKESN
+415 LF
-427 N
+427 